1 MHHTMTV
8 NRQDLAQVRWL
19 EAPLPELADGQALL
33 RIDKFSFTANNITYA
48 VIGDKFGYWQFFPT
62 EPGWGT
68 VPAWGYAEVAASRSP
83 ELPVGGRFYGYYPMS
98 THLVVQPARVG
109 PAGFHD
115 ATPHRQ
121 PLPAIYNFYQSTE
134 ADPTYA
140 PEREDLACLFRPLF
154 ITSFLLDDLL
164 ASEQF
169 FGARQVVLVGA
180 SSKTALALAYLL
192 YLRQRARGDEYLRTV
207 GLTSARSLGFVDGLG
222 LYDQALT
229 YDQVATLSTDG
240 GHVVVDFAGNQP
252 VQAALQRHLGSSLRH
267 NLAVGLAHWD
277 QQGPVGPVEGGT
289 KPTLFFAPNHAQKRQ
304 QDWGQA
310 GFQAKL
316 ARAWYDFATHAGQ
329 WLAVETAANPAAV
342 EAVYLATLHGQVPPS
357 QGQMVQWPSP

>member
-8 NRQDLAQVRWL
+8 NRQDLAQVRWV
-19 EAPLPELADGQALL
+19 EAPLPELADGQALF

-140 PEREDLACLFRPLF
+140 PERENLACLFRPLF

-169 FGARQVVLVGA
+169 FGARQVVLAGA

-222 LYDQALT
+222 LYDQALI